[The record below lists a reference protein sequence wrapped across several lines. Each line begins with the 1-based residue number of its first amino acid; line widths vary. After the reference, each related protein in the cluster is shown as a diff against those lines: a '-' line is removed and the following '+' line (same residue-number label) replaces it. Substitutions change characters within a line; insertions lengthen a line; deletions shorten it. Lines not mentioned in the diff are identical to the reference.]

1 MKTKKEIEKALEDV
15 EREIRRYRVMLEKQ
29 LEDKSARKN
38 HDWSRPIQS
47 LTHYRSLRLMLKWVL
62 GHYKSKWYEGDTMEI
77 TKITLTEREMYIL
90 SDLQYMMRKETWDT
104 IKLNKMEKEL
114 SKLFTRIDKELE
126 S

>member
-1 MKTKKEIEKALEDV
+1 
-15 EREIRRYRVMLEKQ
+15 
-29 LEDKSARKN
+29 
-38 HDWSRPIQS
+38 
-47 LTHYRSLRLMLKWVL
+47 
-62 GHYKSKWYEGDTMEI
+62 MEI